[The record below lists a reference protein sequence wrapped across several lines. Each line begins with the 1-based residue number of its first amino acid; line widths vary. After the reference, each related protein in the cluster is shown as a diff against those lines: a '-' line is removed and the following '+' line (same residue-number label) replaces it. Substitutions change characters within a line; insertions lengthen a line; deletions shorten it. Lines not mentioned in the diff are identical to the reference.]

1 MDFYYMNFHYIY
13 ILNVCK
19 YIKLLTRKKK
29 YELILVD
36 DKMRRYIIYVFSI
49 FIFFMIILNTN

>member
-1 MDFYYMNFHYIY
+1 MDFYYMNFHIY